1 MQTILFVEL
10 LGGIGDLVIA
20 LPAIQALARSHPSAQ
35 LTVLT
40 FAAGAELLATDPL
53 IDRVISIEQDQPQS
67 LHGARQAVERLL
79 AHNSFELIV
88 SDTTYDGI
96 DQVIQ
101 QSGASRVVTNLW
113 RSPPIDQRV
122 GERFLEIL
130 LAEGLITPDH
140 IAPPQL
146 QLTAVEY
153 QQVKAR
159 LGNVQHPLIVLYP
172 EASLVIKRWPAN
184 SFIHLGQALQQKYH
198 ATLVIPVGSEPEQA
212 SSIAQA
218 IGDSVCI
225 WQRGT
230 LRELAAML
238 SFADLMI
245 AGDTGP
251 VHIAAALNVPTVTL
265 FGPSWHERYGHP
277 SPHLNLQGYHP
288 CSERTPHNFTLQ
300 RCWSDDQC
308 PLELFQKT
316 CLEAI
321 SVEQVLET
329 LEKIIYTDSDRC
341 LH

>member
-67 LHGARQAVERLL
+67 LHGARQAVETLL
-79 AHNSFELIV
+79 AHNSFDLIV

-96 DQVIQ
+96 DQLIQ
-101 QSGASRVVTNLW
+101 QSRASRAVTNLW

-153 QQVKAR
+153 QQAKAQ
-159 LGNVQHPLIVLYP
+159 LQHKQHPLIVLYP
-172 EASLVIKRWPAN
+172 EASLLIKRWPVTN
-184 SFIHLGQALQQKYH
+184 FIHLGQALQQKYH
-198 ATLVIPVGSEPEQA
+198 ATLVIPVGSALEQA

-251 VHIAAALNVPTVTL
+251 VHIAAVLNVPTVTL

-277 SPHLNLQGYHP
+277 SPHLNFQGYHSCP
-288 CSERTPHNFTLQ
+288 ERTPHNFTLQ
-300 RCWSDDQC
+300 HCWSDDQC

-329 LEKIIYTDSDRC
+329 LEKIIYADGDRC